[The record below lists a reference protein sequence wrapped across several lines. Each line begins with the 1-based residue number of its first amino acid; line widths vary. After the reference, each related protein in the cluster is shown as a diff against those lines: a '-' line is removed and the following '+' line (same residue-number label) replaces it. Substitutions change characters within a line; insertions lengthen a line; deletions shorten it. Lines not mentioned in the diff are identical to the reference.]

1 MTTTTL
7 KKKIHKYLDT
17 SDDKILK
24 VVYTILDE
32 HTKAKA
38 DTSVLNTN
46 QKKELVKRLKKFEDG
61 NMEVYDW
68 EIVYK
73 ELKKK

>member
-24 VVYTILDE
+24 VIYTILDE

-38 DTSVLNTN
+38 DTSALNTN

-61 NMEVYDW
+61 KMEVYDW
-68 EIVYK
+68 EVVYK